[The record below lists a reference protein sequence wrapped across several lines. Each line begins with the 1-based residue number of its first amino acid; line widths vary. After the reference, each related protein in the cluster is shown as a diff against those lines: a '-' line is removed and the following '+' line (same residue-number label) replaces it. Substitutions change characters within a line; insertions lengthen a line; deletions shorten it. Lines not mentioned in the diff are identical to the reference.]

1 MPRLRDHVPV
11 GFAVDDTLNETLP
24 WQDVNLDAKPDII
37 QQQKE
42 RAFVDDTT
50 ARCDLGLLTPAMLG
64 STVAPRTVILVCPDE
79 PRTRIDI
86 QLLRYPG
93 VPPEKFPPSCK
104 VNQPAVANANVYR
117 DEVADVLM
125 DVLLH
130 GVATVYAGADIA
142 EHLVPRAPNLCMQ
155 VATQRSQ
162 VLVEAPMAVARA
174 HTESHRPIKIPT

>member
-86 QLLRYPG
+86 QLLGNPAAPPG
-93 VPPEKFPPSCK
+93 KFPPSGRAT
-104 VNQPAVANANVYR
+104 QPPVANAN
-117 DEVADVLM
+117 A
-125 DVLLH
+125 
-130 GVATVYAGADIA
+130 
-142 EHLVPRAPNLCMQ
+142 N
-155 VATQRSQ
+155 
-162 VLVEAPMAVARA
+162 
-174 HTESHRPIKIPT
+174 